1 MNNVLLATVVM
12 SLLMPCLQC
21 MHYAEQITV
30 EKTAWVPKGFNELFE
45 VGEPILRVNT
55 SRGLSFEQ
63 DPGGNS
69 TTRSIV
75 IDRITKK
82 PVASRLVAIY
92 THGGFLYT
100 SSIYSALD
108 EKSLNEIIV
117 FLNKK
122 YEAQR

>member
-1 MNNVLLATVVM
+1 MNNILLATLAM

-55 SRGLSFEQ
+55 SRGFSFEQ

-69 TTRSIV
+69 ATRLLKV
-75 IDRITKK
+75 DRVTKK
-82 PVASRLVAIY
+82 PVASRLIGFY
-92 THGGFLYT
+92 TEDGFLYN
-100 SSIYSALD
+100 SRIYSALD